1 MNDYKERLK
10 EEHAQFEERVNKLNS
25 FITKYNMGEVDVELD
40 CPLWV
45 LELQLNAMNTYLT
58 VLKKRLGLGGGI
70 YEV

>member
-10 EEHAQFEERVNKLNS
+10 EEHAQLEERVAKLNS
-25 FITKYNMGEVDVELD
+25 FIIKYNMGELDVELD

-45 LELQLNAMNTYLT
+45 LELQLSVMNTYLT
-58 VLKKRLGLGGGI
+58 VLKKRIGLGGGI

>member
-1 MNDYKERLK
+1 MSDYKDRLK
-10 EEHAQFEERVNKLNS
+10 EEHAQLEYRVNKLNS

-58 VLKKRLGLGGGI
+58 VLKKRIEIG
-70 YEV
+70 EK

>member
-1 MNDYKERLK
+1 MSTYKERLK
-10 EEHAQFEERVNKLNS
+10 EEYAQLEYRVNKLNS

-58 VLKKRLGLGGGI
+58 VLKKRIEIEG
-70 YEV
+70 E

>member
-10 EEHAQFEERVNKLNS
+10 EEHAQLEERVAKLNS
-25 FITKYNMGEVDVELD
+25 FIIKYNMGELDVELD

-58 VLKKRLGLGGGI
+58 VLKKRIEIG
-70 YEV
+70 VN

>member
-10 EEHAQFEERVNKLNS
+10 EELAQLEEKSIKLNS

>member
-10 EEHAQFEERVNKLNS
+10 EEYAQLEYRVNKLNS
-25 FITKYNMGEVDVELD
+25 FITKYNMGEADVKLD

-58 VLKKRLGLGGGI
+58 VLKKRIEIG
-70 YEV
+70 VN

>member
-10 EEHAQFEERVNKLNS
+10 EELAQLEEKSIKLNS
-25 FITKYNMGEVDVELD
+25 FIVDYLMGAIDVEFD

-45 LELQLNAMNTYLT
+45 LALQLSTMHAYLT
-58 VLKKRLGLGGGI
+58 VLKKRIELGDT

>member
-10 EEHAQFEERVNKLNS
+10 EEHAQLEERVAKLNS
-25 FITKYNMGEVDVELD
+25 FIIKYNMGELDVELD

-58 VLKKRLGLGGGI
+58 VLKKRIEIEG
-70 YEV
+70 E

>member
-10 EEHAQFEERVNKLNS
+10 EEYAQLEERVAKLNS
-25 FITKYNMGEVDVELD
+25 FIIKYNMGELDVELD

-58 VLKKRLGLGGGI
+58 VLKKRIGLGGGI

>member
-10 EEHAQFEERVNKLNS
+10 EEHAQLEERVAKLNS
-25 FITKYNMGEVDVELD
+25 FIVKYTMGELDVELD

-45 LELQLNAMNTYLT
+45 LELQLNSMNTF
-58 VLKKRLGLGGGI
+58 KKRMGLGGGI

>member
-10 EEHAQFEERVNKLNS
+10 EELAQLEEKSIKLNS

-58 VLKKRLGLGGGI
+58 VLKKRIELGDTH
-70 YEV
+70 EV

>member
-10 EEHAQFEERVNKLNS
+10 EEHAQLEERVAKLNS
-25 FITKYNMGEVDVELD
+25 FIVKYTMGELDVELD

-45 LELQLNAMNTYLT
+45 LELQLNSMNTYLT
-58 VLKKRLGLGGGI
+58 VLKKRMGLGDGI

>member
-10 EEHAQFEERVNKLNS
+10 EELAQLEERVSKLDS
-25 FITKYNMGEVDVELD
+25 FILHYSMGEIDVELD

-58 VLKKRLGLGGGI
+58 VLRKRVELGDAD
-70 YEV
+70 EV

>member
-10 EEHAQFEERVNKLNS
+10 EELAQLEERVSKLDS
-25 FITKYNMGEVDVELD
+25 FILRYSMGEIDVKLD

-58 VLKKRLGLGGGI
+58 VLRKHVELVGTD
-70 YEV
+70 EV

>member
-10 EEHAQFEERVNKLNS
+10 EELTQLEYRVNKLNS
-25 FITKYNMGEVDVELD
+25 FITKYNIGELDVELD

-58 VLKKRLGLGGGI
+58 VLKKRMGLGGGI